1 MRKLIENGNV
11 YIAVPPLYRIEVDRK
26 QIYLFSEDELEV
38 IKEKYKDK
46 KWKLQRYKG
55 LGEMNPDQLW
65 ETTMDVD
72 NRKLLRVKIEDLE
85 MADET
90 INILM
95 GDDPSLRRTF
105 IEDNAYKVKELD
117 I

>member
-1 MRKLIENGNV
+1 
-11 YIAVPPLYRIEVDRK
+11 VPPLYRIEVDRK
-26 QIYLFSEDELEV
+26 HIYLFSEEELDAM
-38 IKEKYKDK
+38 KAKYKDK

-65 ETTMDVD
+65 ETTMDVE

-117 I
+117 V